1 MRGGKTLS
9 IVVTYQPLPVS
20 PVRVDFKEFK
30 PPEPK
35 FGPSDIVLF
44 QAASS
49 SQAGPKDLHTELA
62 KSHNVLA
69 IDATIPT
76 DPATFRAALL
86 TPTGLKTKMLIL
98 GQGAMH
104 NRKPAFWWDQG
115 FDEVLGT
122 FLQRGGVMLEA
133 NSGIQSSRHLKKT
146 LGESTFEVDNAA
158 TGFALAMDRADTGL
172 DEKFRWVDE
181 MNVGQ
186 AGKWSAYWEGWYN
199 MPYLEGGTIIRDH
212 FFIWGEQEQRHA
224 AMQFTTKAVP
234 GKDHLIRIRTAPF
247 PKKGFTLQVPEKGGT
262 TWTDLETVWV
272 PQPQGKKNGW
282 VDVFLT
288 LPGKYVTER
297 KITFRLKAPKGSF
310 GGIGAEPERLA
321 STGASRI
328 WIRDSLV
335 KPPATAAITTS
346 SSSAKKLGLP
356 DKGMVAYS
364 NGRIT
369 FAGFAAPYRI
379 LGDSAKASI
388 LFKPIGKGFYVRS
401 EVVVEESF
409 SVKEMARF
417 IATLL
422 DQEARQKAVEAAT
435 IQP

>member
-1 MRGGKTLS
+1 MASLTTSLRGGKTLS

-310 GGIGAEPERLA
+310 GGIGAEPDAWHRRAHQGSGFVTAWSSLLRRLRSPRPA
-321 STGASRI
+321 RPRKNLGCPTKAWSRTATAGSPLPASRPLTGFSA
-328 WIRDSLV
+328 IRQRRRSCSSQSARV
-335 KPPATAAITTS
+335 STS
-346 SSSAKKLGLP
+346 
-356 DKGMVAYS
+356 VARWLWKNHS
-364 NGRIT
+364 
-369 FAGFAAPYRI
+369 P
-379 LGDSAKASI
+379 
-388 LFKPIGKGFYVRS
+388 
-401 EVVVEESF
+401 
-409 SVKEMARF
+409 
-417 IATLL
+417 
-422 DQEARQKAVEAAT
+422 
-435 IQP
+435 